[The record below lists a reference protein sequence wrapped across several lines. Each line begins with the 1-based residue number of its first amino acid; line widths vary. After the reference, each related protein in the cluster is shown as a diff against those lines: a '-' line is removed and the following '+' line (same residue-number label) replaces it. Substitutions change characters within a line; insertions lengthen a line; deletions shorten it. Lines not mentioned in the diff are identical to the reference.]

1 MLHNLLKIKAVSA
14 KEASVLLPIMFN
26 QVVSLRRN
34 LEAVLEDIK
43 SLEASVRDLLDPDGE
58 PSTAPFRSKSGQ
70 DDIPSVVNVVNVD
83 GDYNDDSRGDNH
95 GTVS

>member
-1 MLHNLLKIKAVSA
+1 MLPNLLRIRSVSA

-34 LEAVLEDIK
+34 LEAVLQDIK

-58 PSTAPFRSKSGQ
+58 PTTAPFRESVGQ
-70 DDIPSVVNVVNVD
+70 ADIPDVVNVTNVD
-83 GDYNDDSRGDNH
+83 GDYNDNSRGHVN
-95 GTVS
+95 G